1 MGDGKY
7 CRLFIFSTHS
17 SLTIPCPLSWYLNV
31 FQQQETHY
39 NRISFQF
46 DSWYL
51 FGQCDKKLSD
61 KDIHER
67 RDDSGGISVSHPFL
81 GMLSMYFYAFLYFQT
96 EKVKMKLI

>member
-17 SLTIPCPLSWYLNV
+17 SLAIPCPLSWYLNV

-39 NRISFQF
+39 NGISFKF
-46 DSWYL
+46 DSCYL

-61 KDIHER
+61 KDIHGR
-67 RDDSGGISVSHPFL
+67 
-81 GMLSMYFYAFLYFQT
+81 
-96 EKVKMKLI
+96 